1 MKHASSYLMSSYL
14 MAAAIAAGLAG
25 GCGDD
30 EPSTPDPGA
39 FAVELHDLPVLAA
52 GQYYEAWVAFP
63 VLPARAGDP
72 RRPAGAPL
80 HDEQENVSLG
90 AFRVA
95 ADGSL
100 LNLEDGL
107 AEFSLAEERNLNLAA
122 GIHITVRAIGD
133 TAHGAL
139 ILGGGIRGDDDE
151 GYADLVT
158 DYHDGFDCDLR
169 SAAGSCVMATPTD
182 GAGTNETRG
191 IWFTDANGLPALD
204 LPALGHGW
212 MYAAWAVAGGEAR
225 SIGHFAAANAADSDS
240 AGAEAGP
247 LPGFAAPGSDFITSG
262 FDLAAGGVTVLVGV
276 EPDAE
281 GDHER
286 GMKLR
291 HEEPFPLTV
300 LTLIIEAAAPART
313 PMAMGLPATPLP
325 TGRVTFTR

>member
-1 MKHASSYLMSSYL
+1 MRHFSSLASSLL
-14 MAAAIAAGLAG
+14 AAAIAASLVA

-30 EPSTPDPGA
+30 DPSAPQPGT
-39 FAVELHDLPVLAA
+39 FTVELDDLPVLPAD
-52 GQYYEAWVAFP
+52 QYYEAWVAFP
-63 VLPARAGDP
+63 IPPSRAGG
-72 RRPAGAPL
+72 RQGPAGAPL
-80 HDEQENVSLG
+80 HDELEAVSLG
-90 AFRVA
+90 AFRVGE
-95 ADGSL
+95 DGNL
-100 LNLEDGL
+100 YNLEDGL
-107 AEFSLAEERNLNLAA
+107 AEFALAEDRNLSLAADV
-122 GIHITVRAIGD
+122 HVTVRAIGD
-133 TAHGAL
+133 TAHGAP
-139 ILGGGIRGDDDE
+139 ILGGEVTGDDDE
-151 GYADLVT
+151 GHADLVT

-182 GAGTNETRG
+182 GAGTNETQG

-204 LPALGHGW
+204 LPVLGHGW

-240 AGAEAGP
+240 AGADAGP
-247 LPGFAAPGSDFITSG
+247 LPGFAAPGSDFFGG
-262 FDLAAGGVTVLVGV
+262 FDLAAGGVTVLVTA

-313 PMAMGLPATPLP
+313 PMTMGLPATPLP
-325 TGRVTFTR
+325 AGRVTFTR